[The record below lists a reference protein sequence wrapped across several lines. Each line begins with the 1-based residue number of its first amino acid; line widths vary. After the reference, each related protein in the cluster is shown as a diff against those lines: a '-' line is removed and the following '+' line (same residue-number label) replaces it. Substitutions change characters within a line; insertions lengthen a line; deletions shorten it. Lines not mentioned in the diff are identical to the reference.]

1 MTIADLCGLYMKN
14 DRLVSWGIF
23 VLLCIIWGS
32 SFILM
37 KASKDELSWPQIAS
51 LRIFSAGAV
60 MLPFAFFYFT
70 RIPKNKLLMVL
81 LSAICGNLLPAYLF
95 AGAIVKNIDSSLAG
109 ILNSLT
115 PICVV
120 VTGILFFRAKINRRN
135 IMGVLIGFAGLMLLT
150 LAAKKGISFEN
161 VEYTLWILLA
171 TILYGFNINI
181 VAHYLKDIN
190 PVHLAVVSISFMMI
204 PTGIVLWQQDFL
216 QLPLNHDDTLLA
228 VINSVM
234 LGVAGTAIAT
244 ALFYVLVRKAGG
256 LFASLVTYGIPFV
269 AVGWGFIFGETI
281 TLLQILCLA
290 IILCGVYLA
299 NIPKKKEPLTGTGSN
314 WNAKGKAS

>member
-1 MTIADLCGLYMKN
+1 MRN
-14 DRLVSWGIF
+14 DRLLSWGIF

-37 KASKDELSWPQIAS
+37 KASKDELTWAQIAS
-51 LRIFSAGAV
+51 LRIFSAGIV
-60 MLPFAFFYFT
+60 MLPFAFFYFFK
-70 RIPKNKLLMVL
+70 IPSKKIPLVI

-95 AGAIVKNIDSSLAG
+95 AGAIAKNIDSSLAG

-120 VTGILFFRAKINRRN
+120 VTGVLFFRSKIERRK
-135 IMGVLIGFAGLMLLT
+135 ILGVIIGFVGLTFLT

-161 VEYTLWILLA
+161 VNYTLWILLA

-181 VAHYLKDIN
+181 VSHYLKDIN
-190 PVHLAVVSISFMMI
+190 PIHLAVVSITFMII
-204 PTGIVLWQQDFL
+204 PAGIVLWQQNFL
-216 QLPLNHDDTLLA
+216 GLPFDDDKTLLA

-244 ALFYVLVRKAGG
+244 ALFYILVKRAGG
-256 LFASLVTYGIPFV
+256 LFASLVTYGIPFI
-269 AVGWGFIFGETI
+269 ALTWGFIFGENI
-281 TLLQILCLA
+281 TLLQIACLV

-299 NIPKKKEPLTGTGSN
+299 NMPRKKVIDTRSEFEFERKS
-314 WNAKGKAS
+314 